1 LDDLSKGAVLVDPLP
16 ALQSGKPTHRFGIAL
31 ETTTA
36 TRPADAVEDASAPGA
51 KGLKADAIGYI
62 SNLVIAVAST
72 APAYSLAATLGF
84 IVAVTGVGTHA
95 PAVLIV
101 SFIPILFVSVGYRFL
116 NLADPDA
123 GTTFAWV
130 TRAFGPQIGW
140 VNGWAIFLA
149 DIIVMASLAAI
160 ASNYTFLLFDSTA
173 HPSNFVLIVG
183 AVVWI
188 ALMTWICYRGIELS
202 ARVQTALL
210 GIELFTLSLF
220 AIVALIKVYANT
232 PAHSL
237 HVSASW
243 FNPFDLGWN
252 ALIAGVLL
260 GIFIYWG
267 WDSGVAVNEE
277 SRDRHRG
284 PGKAAVVST
293 LILLLI
299 YVIVSAAAQAYH
311 GTKFLAGNSSDVL
324 NALGSNVFGSPLDK
338 LLIITVLTSAS
349 ASTQTTILPT
359 ARTTLSMAKWDSI
372 PRAFGNVHSR
382 FFTPS
387 FSTLLMGGLSILW
400 TVALLGLNPNQN
412 VLGDTISALGFSV
425 CFYYGF
431 TGLACA
437 VYFRRDLLKSARN
450 FFLAG
455 VVPLAGGIMM
465 GYVGVKAFSYYN
477 TAGNNYSKALLGIQT
492 PILVGIGGLILGIV
506 LMFASW
512 PFFPSFFQRKW
523 FETANPAVL
532 EADAAHQPEPLV
544 PGEPPEIERPGRH
557 IL

>member
-1 LDDLSKGAVLVDPLP
+1 MLPGASAHKFRIGLESATVPQTAPVVDR
-16 ALQSGKPTHRFGIAL
+16 T
-31 ETTTA
+31 
-36 TRPADAVEDASAPGA
+36 APGA
-51 KGLKADAIGYI
+51 KGLKADALGYI

-84 IVAVTGVGTHA
+84 IVAVAGVGVHA
-95 PAVLIV
+95 PAVLVV

-116 NLADPDA
+116 NLSDPDA

-130 TRAFGPQIGW
+130 TRAFGPQLGW

-160 ASNYTFLLFDSTA
+160 ASNYTFLLFRSA
-173 HPSNFVLIVG
+173 GPPSNFWLVAG

-188 ALMTWICYRGIELS
+188 AVMTWICYRGIELS
-202 ARVQTALL
+202 ARIQTILL
-210 GIELFTLSLF
+210 GLEIFTLALF
-220 AIVALIKVYANT
+220 AVVALVKVYGSN
-232 PAHSL
+232 PAGSI

-243 FNPFDLGWN
+243 FNPFDLSWG
-252 ALIAGVLL
+252 ALIDGVLL

-299 YVIVSAAAQAYH
+299 YVVVSAAAQAYH
-311 GTKFLAGNSSDVL
+311 GTAFLANNSDDVL
-324 NALGSNVFGSPLDK
+324 NALGKGVLGSGLDK
-338 LLIITVLTSAS
+338 LLIICVLTSAS

-359 ARTTLSMAKWDSI
+359 ARTTLSMARWDAI
-372 PRAFGNVHSR
+372 PKAFGDVHPR
-382 FFTPS
+382 FFTPT
-387 FSTLLMGGLSILW
+387 FSTLLMGALSILW
-400 TVALLGLNPNQN
+400 TVALLAFNPNQD
-412 VLGDTISALGFSV
+412 VLGDTISALGFAV

-455 VVPLAGGIMM
+455 VIPVVGGAMM
-465 GYVGVKAFSYYN
+465 AYVAIKAYSYYN
-477 TAGNNYSKALLGIQT
+477 TAGNNYSKPFLGIET
-492 PILVGIGGLILGIV
+492 PIFVGIGGLILGVI
-506 LMFASW
+506 LMLASW
-512 PFFPSFFQRKW
+512 PFFPASSAAGGGSPPTPRCW
-523 FETANPAVL
+523 WRTPRTATRRTCPASCSPCSAGPTTGHFVQ
-532 EADAAHQPEPLV
+532 EAV
-544 PGEPPEIERPGRH
+544 G
-557 IL
+557 ILTSKRC

>member
-1 LDDLSKGAVLVDPLP
+1 MESSTITSEPGVVD
-16 ALQSGKPTHRFGIAL
+16 T
-31 ETTTA
+31 
-36 TRPADAVEDASAPGA
+36 SAPGA
-51 KGLKADAIGYI
+51 KGLKPDALGYI
-62 SNLVIAVAST
+62 SNLVIAIAST

-84 IVAVTGVGTHA
+84 IVAVTGVGVHA

-140 VNGWAIFLA
+140 INGWAIFLA

-160 ASNYTFLLFDSTA
+160 ASSYTFLLFRSA
-173 HPSNFVLIVG
+173 GAPNNFWLIVG

-188 ALMTWICYRGIELS
+188 VVMTWICYRGIELS
-202 ARVQTALL
+202 ARVQTILL
-210 GIELFTLSLF
+210 GFEIVTLALFTV
-220 AIVALIKVYANT
+220 VALVKVYANNPT
-232 PAHSL
+232 GSI
-237 HVSASW
+237 HVTASW
-243 FNPFDLGWN
+243 FNPFDLSWG
-252 ALIAGVLL
+252 ALVPAVLL

-299 YVIVSAAAQAYH
+299 YVLVTAAGQAYH
-311 GTKFLAGNSSDVL
+311 GTAFLANPNNQNDVL
-324 NALGSNVFGSPLDK
+324 NALGKAVFGSPLDK
-338 LLIITVLTSAS
+338 LLIIAVLTSAS

-359 ARTTLSMAKWDSI
+359 ARTTLSMAKWDAI
-372 PRAFGNVHSR
+372 PSAFGRVHPR
-382 FFTPS
+382 FLTPS
-387 FSTLLMGGLSILW
+387 YSTVLMGGLSILW
-400 TVALLGLNPNQN
+400 TVALLALNPNQN
-412 VLGDTISALGFSV
+412 VLGDTISALGFAV

-437 VYFRRDLLKSARN
+437 VYFRRDLFKSVRN

-455 VVPLAGGIMM
+455 LIPVVGGIMM
-465 GYVGVKAFSYYN
+465 AYVGIRAYQYYN
-477 TAGNNYSKALLGIQT
+477 TAGNNYSKPFIGIQV
-492 PILVGIGGLILGIV
+492 PIFVGIGGLILGVI

-512 PFFPSFFQRKW
+512 PFFPTFFHRKW
-523 FETANPAVL
+523 FQTADSAVL
-532 EADAAHQPEPLV
+532 EADAIHGKVVLTPD
-544 PGEPPEIERPGRH
+544 EPPETDPDQHGYP
-557 IL
+557 

>member
-1 LDDLSKGAVLVDPLP
+1 MES
-16 ALQSGKPTHRFGIAL
+16 
-31 ETTTA
+31 TTTV
-36 TRPADAVEDASAPGA
+36 PAAETPFDPTAPGA

-84 IVAVTGVGTHA
+84 IVAVTGVGVHA

-149 DIIVMASLAAI
+149 DIIVMASLAAV
-160 ASNYTFLLFDSTA
+160 ASQYTFALWNG
-173 HPSNFVLIVG
+173 HPSNFALIAG
-183 AVVWI
+183 AVIWI

-202 ARVQTALL
+202 ARIQTFLL
-210 GIELFTLSLF
+210 SLEIFTLLLFTV
-220 AIVALIKVYANT
+220 VALIKVYSSH
-232 PAHSL
+232 PSGSL

-243 FNPFDLGWN
+243 FNPFNLGWG
-252 ALIAGVLL
+252 ALIDGVLL

-299 YVIVSAAAQAYH
+299 YVAVTAAAQAFH
-311 GTKFLAGNSSDVL
+311 GTSFLSNNSSDVL
-324 NALGSNVFGSPLDK
+324 NALGKGVLGSGLDK
-338 LLIITVLTSAS
+338 LLIICVLTSAS

-359 ARTTLSMAKWDSI
+359 ARTTLSMARWGAI
-372 PRAFGNVHSR
+372 PKAFGRVHPR
-382 FFTPS
+382 YYTPS

-400 TVALLGLNPNQN
+400 TVALLAFNPNQD

-437 VYFRRDLLKSARN
+437 LYFRRDLLKSARN

-455 VVPLAGGIMM
+455 VIPVVGGVMM
-465 GYVGVKAFSYYN
+465 GYVAIKAFSYYN
-477 TAGNNYSKALLGIQT
+477 TAGNNYAKPFLGIQV
-492 PILVGIGGLILGIV
+492 PIFVGIGGLILGVI
-506 LMFASW
+506 LMLASW
-512 PFFPSFFQRKW
+512 PFFSGFFSRRGL
-523 FETANPAVL
+523 EAANPAVL
-532 EADAAHQPEPLV
+532 EADAAHQPEPLL
-544 PGEPPEIERPGRH
+544 PGEPEEVERPGRH

>member
-1 LDDLSKGAVLVDPLP
+1 MESTTATAQPGAVLD
-16 ALQSGKPTHRFGIAL
+16 
-31 ETTTA
+31 TT
-36 TRPADAVEDASAPGA
+36 VPGN
-51 KGLKADAIGYI
+51 KGLKADALGYA
-62 SNLVIAVAST
+62 SNLVIAIAST

-84 IVAVTGVGTHA
+84 IVAVGGVGVHA

-160 ASNYTFLLFDSTA
+160 ASNYTFLLFSSSGA
-173 HPSNFVLIVG
+173 PSNFWLIVG

-188 ALMTWICYRGIELS
+188 AVMTWICYRGIELS
-202 ARVQTALL
+202 ARIQTFLL
-210 GIELFTLSLF
+210 SLEIFTLALF
-220 AIVALIKVYANT
+220 VVVALVKVYSGN
-232 PAHSL
+232 PAHSI
-237 HVSASW
+237 HVSGSW
-243 FNPFDLGWN
+243 FNPFDLSWG
-252 ALIAGVLL
+252 ALIDGVLL

-277 SRDRHRG
+277 SRDRNRG

-299 YVIVSAAAQAYH
+299 YVAVSAAAQAFH
-311 GTKFLAGNSSDVL
+311 GTAFLANNSDDVL
-324 NALGSNVFGSPLDK
+324 NALGTGVFGSGLDK
-338 LLIITVLTSAS
+338 LLIICVLTSAS

-359 ARTTLSMAKWDSI
+359 ARTTLSMAKWNAI
-372 PRAFGNVHSR
+372 PQAFGRIHPR

-387 FSTLLMGGLSILW
+387 FSTLLMGGLSIAW
-400 TVALLGLNPNQN
+400 TVALLAFNPNQD
-412 VLGDTISALGFSV
+412 VLGDTISALGFAV

-437 VYFRRDLLKSARN
+437 VYFRRDLFKSARN
-450 FFLAG
+450 FIFAG
-455 VVPLAGGIMM
+455 LIPVVGGLMM
-465 GYVGVKAFSYYN
+465 AYVAIKAYSYYN
-477 TAGNNYSKALLGIQT
+477 TAGNNYSKPVAGIET
-492 PILVGIGGLILGIV
+492 PIFVGIGGLILGII

-512 PFFPSFFQRKW
+512 PFFGGFFQRKW
-523 FETANPAVL
+523 FGAADPRVL
-532 EADAAHQPEPLV
+532 EDDATYKATPVAPD
-544 PGEPPEIERPGRH
+544 
-557 IL
+557 

>member
-1 LDDLSKGAVLVDPLP
+1 LESTTVPTQPAGALD
-16 ALQSGKPTHRFGIAL
+16 
-31 ETTTA
+31 TT
-36 TRPADAVEDASAPGA
+36 VPGN
-51 KGLKADAIGYI
+51 KGLKPDALGYI
-62 SNLVIAVAST
+62 SNLVIAIAST

-84 IVAVTGVGTHA
+84 IVLVGGVGVHA

-130 TRAFGPQIGW
+130 TRAFGPQLGW

-149 DIIVMASLAAI
+149 DIIVMASLADI
-160 ASNYTFLLFDSTA
+160 AATYSYLLVGWHA
-173 HPSNFVLIVG
+173 GANSNFAIIVG
-183 AVVWI
+183 SVVWI

-202 ARVQTALL
+202 ARIQTILL
-210 GIELFTLSLF
+210 SIEIFTLALF
-220 AIVALIKVYANT
+220 AAVALIKVYT
-232 PAHSL
+232 GSPAHSL

-243 FNPFDLGWN
+243 FNPFDLSWG
-252 ALIAGVLL
+252 ALVDGILL

-277 SRDRHRG
+277 SRDPNRG
-284 PGKAAVVST
+284 PGKAAVLST

-311 GTKFLAGNSSDVL
+311 GTAFLANNSDDVL
-324 NALGSNVFGSPLDK
+324 KALGGDVFGSPLDK

-359 ARTTLSMAKWDSI
+359 ARTTLSMAKWDAI
-372 PRAFGNVHSR
+372 PQAFGRIHPR
-382 FFTPS
+382 FFTPT
-387 FSTLLMGGLSILW
+387 FSTLLMGALSIAW
-400 TVALLGLNPNQN
+400 TIALLAFNPSGN
-412 VLGDTISALGFSV
+412 VLGDTISALGFAV

-437 VYFRRDLLKSARN
+437 VYFRRDLFKSARN
-450 FFLAG
+450 FIFAG
-455 VVPLAGGIMM
+455 LIPVVGGLMM
-465 GYVGVKAFSYYN
+465 VYVAIKAYGYYN
-477 TAGNNYSKALLGIQT
+477 TAGNNYSKPIAGIET
-492 PILVGIGGLILGIV
+492 PIFVGIGGLVLGVI

-512 PFFPSFFQRKW
+512 PFFPAFFRRKW
-523 FETANPAVL
+523 FAAADPRVL
-532 EADAAHQPEPLV
+532 EDDATYKPTPVV
-544 PGEPPEIERPGRH
+544 PD
-557 IL
+557 